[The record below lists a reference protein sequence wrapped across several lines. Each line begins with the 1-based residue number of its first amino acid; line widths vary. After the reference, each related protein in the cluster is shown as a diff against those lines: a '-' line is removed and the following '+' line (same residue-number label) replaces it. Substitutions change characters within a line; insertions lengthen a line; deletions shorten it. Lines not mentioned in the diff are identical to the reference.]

1 MKGEELAKK
10 IMNCHIS
17 SSAVTGCAS
26 SKFQTDLIS
35 LKIPGTLTWFQ
46 EMQDWALSVKWTLF
60 YTE

>member
-10 IMNCHIS
+10 NMNSHIS

-35 LKIPGTLTWFQ
+35 LKIPGILT
-46 EMQDWALSVKWTLF
+46 
-60 YTE
+60 